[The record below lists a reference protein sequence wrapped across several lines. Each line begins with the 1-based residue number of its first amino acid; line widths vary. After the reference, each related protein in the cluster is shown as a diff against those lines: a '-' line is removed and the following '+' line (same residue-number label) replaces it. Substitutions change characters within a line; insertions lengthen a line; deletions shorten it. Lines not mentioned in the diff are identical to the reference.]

1 VGKVEIK
8 IADDEGLETRMAERK
23 RKRDIDDEAP
33 EPLEPVQEQ
42 NGAIIEPAAVVL
54 AEPVAE
60 QKVDVAAEESSSS
73 DSDSS
78 EDEEEEEEDEE
89 TKASKQALAKA
100 AEEYDARMKAAE
112 ARKAYWAAHW
122 AEQKV
127 KQAERDRWWAEWMD
141 KWVDMN
147 RKISGNP
154 KKDHYL

>member
-1 VGKVEIK
+1 VGKGEIK
-8 IADDEGLETRMAERK
+8 VHKDEGLQAPTAERK
-23 RKRDIDDEAP
+23 RKRDIEDDVP
-33 EPLEPVQEQ
+33 EPLEPVKELD
-42 NGAIIEPAAVVL
+42 GAIIEPAAVVL
-54 AEPVAE
+54 AEPVVE
-60 QKVDVAAEESSSS
+60 QKVDGAAEESSS

-78 EDEEEEEEDEE
+78 EDEEEEEDEE
-89 TKASKQALAKA
+89 TKAFKQALAKA